1 MLELMKS
8 VLQTHTELWE
18 SGEGNVLRKYNMM
31 VVKKMPFNK
40 NTTNTSDRLSERI
53 GCVQRKQYFRV
64 FSFSAYK
71 PGALGLPV
79 NAVWGLYKFN
89 H

>member
-8 VLQTHTELWE
+8 VLQKHTELWE
-18 SGEGNVLRKYNMM
+18 SGEGNVLRKYNMTIA
-31 VVKKMPFNK
+31 KKMPFNK
-40 NTTNTSDRLSERI
+40 DTTDTCDRLSELTV
-53 GCVQRKQYFRV
+53 CVQRKQYFRV
-64 FSFSAYK
+64 FSFSAHK

-89 H
+89 N

>member
-8 VLQTHTELWE
+8 VLQTHTELWK

-40 NTTNTSDRLSERI
+40 DTTNTCDRLSEQI

-64 FSFSAYK
+64 LSFSAYK